1 MGIDPADLLQVRP
14 ARPAA
19 PTFAQYVP
27 VVAATVSVLTRRAY
41 GTYWDRVVVVWD
53 DRRIDEPR
61 PSEIEQLR
69 EQIRR
74 AVVVRRNA
82 RGGRS
87 AAEHL
92 VSALRCLYR
101 RAVADGGC
109 CWDW

>member
-1 MGIDPADLLQVRP
+1 
-14 ARPAA
+14 
-19 PTFAQYVP
+19 
-27 VVAATVSVLTRRAY
+27 VVAAAVSDGSRKAY
-41 GTYWDRVVVVWD
+41 GTYWNRVVQVWG

-69 EQIRR
+69 EQVR
-74 AVVVRRNA
+74 ATVVVRRNA

-101 RAVADGGC
+101 RAVPEESWMRRGPATLNQRG
-109 CWDW
+109 